1 MPLIIDYCLD
11 KSKLPGSVENYNS
24 FFKIIIMKNI
34 FQDDCFPIIHRN
46 TFPNSEQ
53 TQEDLAEA
61 KEQFFLKMIS
71 SEKDISVYSFNRYL
85 FPSLKSF
92 DYKLFLKLDLE
103 SINRVFSSRPSD
115 LTHRSFSNIFD
126 LLIILENHKNLD
138 EKIKEKFPD
147 KKLSSEE
154 ISTEKTYMLS
164 KIIKSDEDKK
174 ILLIE
179 HCYPHKSL
187 RKEILKAI
195 GKDFIIAKIKDEI
208 KDFPVEYFKH
218 NNSLY
223 EFYNKKDTD
232 LDKLKYILYGLE
244 FFENDEEKT
253 SPALERTESFNK
265 LLKVLVKRNPEIFYN
280 FLQSDFLDDFKS
292 QLFVLV
298 DNENIFR
305 RLFSSTVSLKNISRT
320 LQENSSESTT
330 ELSRE
335 DGQIITIR
343 KCLELISDE
352 KSKINMIKWI
362 AINNPKLFY
371 KFFCEDKKSEE
382 YSKLINH
389 EVLDNLNFS
398 ILNQDQKRNGKV
410 PQF

>member
-1 MPLIIDYCLD
+1 MDGAKLTLNYIAINIDYCLD

-115 LTHRSFSNIFD
+115 LTHRNFSNIFD

-164 KIIKSDEDKK
+164 KIIKSDEDKE

-232 LDKLKYILYGLE
+232 LDKLK
-244 FFENDEEKT
+244 
-253 SPALERTESFNK
+253 
-265 LLKVLVKRNPEIFYN
+265 
-280 FLQSDFLDDFKS
+280 
-292 QLFVLV
+292 
-298 DNENIFR
+298 
-305 RLFSSTVSLKNISRT
+305 
-320 LQENSSESTT
+320 
-330 ELSRE
+330 
-335 DGQIITIR
+335 
-343 KCLELISDE
+343 
-352 KSKINMIKWI
+352 
-362 AINNPKLFY
+362 
-371 KFFCEDKKSEE
+371 
-382 YSKLINH
+382 
-389 EVLDNLNFS
+389 
-398 ILNQDQKRNGKV
+398 
-410 PQF
+410 